1 MMAGANDQERA
12 VQASLMNHGQP
23 GQQLQP
29 CAVGSPSGS
38 RLGGHAA
45 VVVQVYAVGRG
56 IALAGQVADLLQGE
70 GAFELEAH
78 GVSLVVNPAG
88 AVETHRLV
96 ASVERYVL
104 TPSQTVETVDQQE
117 LAKFG
122 FVGGRDAL
130 QAKTAI
136 LNLPQGAGKT
146 VLSRNMAARLG
157 CLFIVDNWY
166 DGLPLLRG
174 ALHLTHLPVN
184 DLAGLMEV
192 AA

>member
-1 MMAGANDQERA
+1 MMAGTNNQERA
-12 VQASLMNHGQP
+12 AQVSSMNYGQP
-23 GQQLQP
+23 SQQLQP
-29 CAVGSPSGS
+29 GAVGSPSGS
-38 RLGGHAA
+38 RLGGDAA
-45 VVVQVYAVGRG
+45 VAVQVYAVGRG
-56 IALAGQVADLLQGE
+56 IALAGQGADLQRGD
-70 GAFELEAH
+70 GAFELGAH

-104 TPSQTVETVDQQE
+104 TPSQTVETVDQEQ

-122 FVGGRDAL
+122 FVGGHDAL

-157 CLFIVDNWY
+157 CLFVVDNWY

-174 ALHLTHLPVN
+174 ALHLTHLPVD
-184 DLAGLMEV
+184 DLLGLMEV